1 MLPSISAFVRCCS
14 AELAVAPPHLNVFL
28 RPAYARLQLF
38 SDAHEQSVSEALVAH
53 HYIEPPPPQVYAG
66 LQFYSDAHNHSI
78 IFAKRLEIEEAGVQF
93 LFCIPR
99 IVESRTILVHIPKTR
114 VCQGRLNSRALRQLY
129 QKE

>member
-1 MLPSISAFVRCCS
+1 MLACCQAFRPLCDVVQLS
-14 AELAVAPPHLNVFL
+14 YAVAPPHLNVFL
-28 RPAYARLQLF
+28 RQVYARLQLF

-53 HYIEPPPPQVYAG
+53 HYIEPPPPQVYGG

-99 IVESRTILVHIPKTR
+99 IVESHTILDTSRKQGFAR
-114 VCQGRLNSRALRQLY
+114 VV
-129 QKE
+129 